1 MAGKAIGSATSV
13 DLRPG
18 AEALKQ
24 LPDAT
29 GDASELSAKF
39 SKDEAAI
46 KNTQVAQNKSR
57 PPEEWTGAAA
67 DAASDEIQKLG
78 TKTEQLAEPFRG
90 ASAALN
96 EWATNLGSWR
106 DQIKTLQSDW
116 DSAIAKYHKDVA
128 AAGPD
133 PAGQTFIS
141 APGAPVPSN
150 QEAIAEYN
158 RAIKSARRTLHS
170 AQEGF
175 KTTYTG
181 YLTKCSDD
189 AQSAA
194 DKINNARRDVVSD
207 QAGAGGRDAVG
218 ASLFLPSELPTVSGV
233 AMWAHAQEVAPEIAE
248 DLKKQPKTVEE
259 VKAFNEKWGDLLGN
273 PFYANALSQYV
284 TVDDIYNASL
294 DALGAGD
301 GRSPRPG
308 SNPGD
313 SVYLFNKNLGTLLA
327 MSTGGTN
334 LSGATAGAQ
343 VSFDLMSDHLTGKDG
358 VKVSELVQTKLDQL
372 KEAGWK
378 TYSIPGYP
386 EDAQNAPQYMLQGYE
401 VFGQLAGYAARENP
415 ALTLGAGFYED
426 PAGGTSVFTD
436 MVKWDHDTNA
446 GVAANSNFAGHAA
459 NMSLIPFTQTDADKG
474 HYDPLQSVFELSDT
488 PDTLEAHNN
497 PHLNRV
503 EEYRLEKLR
512 NALTSDVSFD
522 VTVDVNGDGEPDS
535 VPPDGMMIDSNGD
548 GVPDQNVRVSIARYL
563 AGSRLGTDARY
574 GYYDGG
580 EAFGNMINDASRRTD
595 KPVAVGSAGYKEWLA
610 DDEKRAK
617 IAGDFLTGYQDGLD
631 QNSSVTYEGQDTFG
645 YQNSKMRW
653 WAGTVAAEHV
663 DDLAELTEKAQAGGN
678 PVETH
683 PRGAS
688 GYSRMFISPANMRK
702 MFASTGLFTDLA
714 HDQPRLIQ
722 GGDTI
727 DTSDDV
733 YEGGR
738 PPALQALGDKAWAGY
753 KYELKQAVNGEYDSD
768 WQKNVQS
775 RSGGWRTL
783 VTALDS
789 APVQANVEVDKATA
803 ERNLMVR
810 GLIDYTISKVPLEK
824 LPLGA
829 LLKVGASAGLDSI
842 LDAHMPTDMTKQEL
856 TQHIRQD
863 LLTTQNLNDAIDT
876 AFIERDEWPN
886 KYGKTKAQLLDEFA
900 ETKGYDTTEKPL
912 PSYADMDATQRKDLV
927 DFLTEKEKETD
938 SNARTHLDLIHTAS
952 TAADADIK
960 TFLEQ
965 CNNTYASKH

>member
-29 GDASELSAKF
+29 GDASELSATF
-39 SKDEAAI
+39 SKDETAI

-57 PPEEWTGAAA
+57 APEEWTGAAA

-181 YLTKCSDD
+181 FLEKCSAD

-194 DKINNARRDVVSD
+194 NKINAARREVVSD

-378 TYSIPGYP
+378 SYTIPGYP
-386 EDAQNAPQYMLQGYE
+386 EGVPQYTLQGYD

-415 ALTLGAGFYED
+415 ALALGAGFYEN
-426 PAGGTSVFTD
+426 PAGGTSVFAD
-436 MVKWDHDTNA
+436 MVKWDHDTKA
-446 GVAANSNFAGHAA
+446 GEVAHLSYAGRAV
-459 NMSLIPFTQTDADKG
+459 NMSLIPFDQTDADKG

-497 PHLNRV
+497 PLLNQA
-503 EEYRLEKLR
+503 EEHRLEKFR
-512 NALTSDVSFD
+512 SALDTNTSFNV
-522 VTVDVNGDGEPDS
+522 GEKPINLVRYLTGS
-535 VPPDGMMIDSNGD
+535 RGASMSNGS
-548 GVPDQNVRVSIARYL
+548 VFL
-563 AGSRLGTDARY
+563 
-574 GYYDGG
+574 DGG
-580 EAFGNMINDASRRTD
+580 EAFGKAISDATAPTEWSGAEDLSDPAYNAWKADAIHRSSI
-595 KPVAVGSAGYKEWLA
+595 VANLIAGYV
-610 DDEKRAK
+610 
-617 IAGDFLTGYQDGLD
+617 DGLD
-631 QNSSVTYEGQDTFG
+631 VDHGATDKIGGEDIFGKKNSALRSWMGTILAPHVSDIADNIHDPAKDKDNLVAWGEDPSNGHSKIRLNGYLVERLTGKDGLFQDLAFDRPEVVDNDLAKNSNPLDDQYVGGRLPAIKALQIAAYDGYIDELRRGMQGSDVSSVIDSATNHWSGLICQAYDADLERDIAIGVSEDAANKRIRSVFDAVAGQAIPALAGKIPVAGGIASAAMKAAAGAGEDAFLPINNADEAAKANQSAQATQALNYQLGQQQSGDGNSPSLGTVVQELLQTGVTRAIYESSAWTENGISVHEHPEVLQGELADKCLENGTIRNWTDLSGQDQVWVEGHFANG
-645 YQNSKMRW
+645 AYEKSYN
-653 WAGTVAAEHV
+653 
-663 DDLAELTEKAQAGGN
+663 DLANNGTLQRVLTE
-678 PVETH
+678 
-683 PRGAS
+683 
-688 GYSRMFISPANMRK
+688 
-702 MFASTGLFTDLA
+702 
-714 HDQPRLIQ
+714 
-722 GGDTI
+722 
-727 DTSDDV
+727 
-733 YEGGR
+733 
-738 PPALQALGDKAWAGY
+738 
-753 KYELKQAVNGEYDSD
+753 
-768 WQKNVQS
+768 
-775 RSGGWRTL
+775 
-783 VTALDS
+783 
-789 APVQANVEVDKATA
+789 
-803 ERNLMVR
+803 
-810 GLIDYTISKVPLEK
+810 LEK
-824 LPLGA
+824 
-829 LLKVGASAGLDSI
+829 K
-842 LDAHMPTDMTKQEL
+842 
-856 TQHIRQD
+856 
-863 LLTTQNLNDAIDT
+863 
-876 AFIERDEWPN
+876 
-886 KYGKTKAQLLDEFA
+886 
-900 ETKGYDTTEKPL
+900 
-912 PSYADMDATQRKDLV
+912 
-927 DFLTEKEKETD
+927 
-938 SNARTHLDLIHTAS
+938 
-952 TAADADIK
+952 
-960 TFLEQ
+960 
-965 CNNTYASKH
+965 